1 VPQGNA
7 PCAYPTGVVGSP
19 SPWINASESM
29 RPKLPLCY
37 WGGRSLRD
45 YSSLRIGFPGLC
57 AGHKGNRWVPK
68 ADGESA
74 VRATP
79 EPPLAPW
86 EQGRRI
92 GRQCHRRGSG
102 PVVVGGVTTTQGI
115 RESRIQGKAAIR
127 SLEMAEM
134 PGMRGRDHKVFD
146 NLGPVEVQ
154 FLSPRCRGDARSPRS
169 RLILNTVKRER
180 KAVTLN
186 PPANPVE
193 HSCVGVG
200 TRTHV

>member
-1 VPQGNA
+1 MHGDEWGADVVRETCRADRNA
-7 PCAYPTGVVGSP
+7 GAPTGREPSGDGVLVGV
-19 SPWINASESM
+19 
-29 RPKLPLCY
+29 
-37 WGGRSLRD
+37 D
-45 YSSLRIGFPGLC
+45 
-57 AGHKGNRWVPK
+57 
-68 ADGESA
+68 
-74 VRATP
+74 
-79 EPPLAPW
+79 
-86 EQGRRI
+86 
-92 GRQCHRRGSG
+92 
-102 PVVVGGVTTTQGI
+102 GVTPVQGA
-115 RESRIQGKAAIR
+115 RESRVQGEAAIR
-127 SLEMAEM
+127 SLEMASQ
-134 PGMRGRDHKVFD
+134 PGMRGRDRKVFD

>member
-1 VPQGNA
+1 MLLEGQRTRKV
-7 PCAYPTGVVGSP
+7 
-19 SPWINASESM
+19 
-29 RPKLPLCY
+29 L
-37 WGGRSLRD
+37 D
-45 YSSLRIGFPGLC
+45 
-57 AGHKGNRWVPK
+57 
-68 ADGESA
+68 
-74 VRATP
+74 
-79 EPPLAPW
+79 
-86 EQGRRI
+86 
-92 GRQCHRRGSG
+92 
-102 PVVVGGVTTTQGI
+102 GVTPVQGV
-115 RESRIQGKAAIR
+115 RESRTQGEAAIR

-134 PGMRGRDHKVFD
+134 PGMRGRDRKVFD
-146 NLGPVEVQ
+146 NLGPVEVP

>member
-1 VPQGNA
+1 MTKRQQHNGAFKTHEALEAISGAWTVNK
-7 PCAYPTGVVGSP
+7 
-19 SPWINASESM
+19 IASEYGAHPVQITQWKQVVLES
-29 RPKLPLCY
+29 LPQVV
-37 WGGRSLRD
+37 
-45 YSSLRIGFPGLC
+45 SS
-57 AGHKGNRWVPK
+57 
-68 ADGESA
+68 
-74 VRATP
+74 
-79 EPPLAPW
+79 
-86 EQGRRI
+86 Q
-92 GRQCHRRGSG
+92 
-102 PVVVGGVTTTQGI
+102 
-115 RESRIQGKAAIR
+115 RESRAQGGAAIR

>member
-1 VPQGNA
+1 MRGPPPSRSDVWQECTAGWPTGRKSSGHRVVRGVRGWESQPQG
-7 PCAYPTGVVGSP
+7 
-19 SPWINASESM
+19 E
-29 RPKLPLCY
+29 
-37 WGGRSLRD
+37 
-45 YSSLRIGFPGLC
+45 
-57 AGHKGNRWVPK
+57 
-68 ADGESA
+68 
-74 VRATP
+74 
-79 EPPLAPW
+79 
-86 EQGRRI
+86 
-92 GRQCHRRGSG
+92 
-102 PVVVGGVTTTQGI
+102 
-115 RESRIQGKAAIR
+115 AAIR

-134 PGMRGRDHKVFD
+134 PEMRGRDRKVFD
-146 NLGPVEVQ
+146 NLGPVEVS